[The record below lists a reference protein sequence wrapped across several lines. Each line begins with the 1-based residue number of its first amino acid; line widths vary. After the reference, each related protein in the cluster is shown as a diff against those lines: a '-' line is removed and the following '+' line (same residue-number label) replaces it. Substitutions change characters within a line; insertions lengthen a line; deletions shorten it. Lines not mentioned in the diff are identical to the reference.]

1 MQLTVPSVGTKSEI
15 VKLSL
20 KDPAGKSF
28 VLSSGS
34 IAKNKSYSS
43 PKIKFA
49 KAGSY
54 LATLTIGASKKIV
67 KINVTK

>member
-1 MQLTVPSVGTKSEI
+1 MSSIGTKSAN
-15 VKLSL
+15 VTLSL

-28 VLSSGS
+28 LISSSS